1 MTQLEVA
8 GPYKIGDQILGDLEV
23 TGFLGMGG
31 HAFVYECVDRYMDA
45 TIAVK
50 VIPNVPG
57 RGKDLLSR
65 ARAEASLL
73 FKLNHPNVVRV
84 TTARPVGDRMVC
96 IVMEKLEGLSL
107 RQFLR
112 LHKRFTVTE
121 ALLIVR
127 QIAAGV
133 GAAHRLNVIHRD
145 IKPENVFILPPD
157 NQVKVL
163 DFGIAKFLGQGLETT
178 NKLRVHGT
186 PLYMS
191 PEHLQSSNITHRS
204 DIYELGGVAF
214 ELMTGKIPC
223 LVDLDNPNFQQMAY
237 VQIMKATPPLSRLIR
252 DVGPRTEQLIKRA
265 TAKDP
270 AQRFG
275 SMQEVIEAADEALI
289 EQKTLYPREA
299 DTIRYVDAAMI
310 RAAKLTERRTDDDD
324 DGWEPVHDVP
334 SAPPRKVERHVPTL
348 AMGSARPPFVA
359 PKPTAEAD
367 VKPKV
372 PVMAPTVELDGKQT
386 PTVDLPRQWQS
397 SVALASAVA
406 VPLSL
411 VIPQSEPEPRS
422 SSLSSLN
429 LYATNNSFSREAP
442 AKTSWFQVPLPIV
455 ALTIL
460 LGLAIAFAISWPD
473 IQKVRAKRHTAAQA
487 PTAQT
492 VATQALVATVKTID
506 IPSAPSI
513 SRAVLPE
520 ALSASAQVSTQPAP
534 SASAQVL
541 AQPAP
546 SASAQ
551 VAALRAHSVAPVST
565 LAAVSKAKAPSTKP
579 PQRGIELFSSD
590 NEPPTV
596 TKAELDRMR
605 AREKALAADL
615 DREAASAK
623 KAKKGA
629 AP

>member
-1 MTQLEVA
+1 
-8 GPYKIGDQILGDLEV
+8 
-23 TGFLGMGG
+23 MGG
-31 HAFVYECVDRYMDA
+31 HAFVYECVDRYVNA

-50 VIPNVPG
+50 VIPNAPG
-57 RGKDLLSR
+57 RGKDILTR

-84 TTARPVGDRMVC
+84 TGARPVGDKMVC
-96 IVMEKLEGLSL
+96 ILMEKLEGLSL

-112 LHKRFTVTE
+112 LHRRFTVTE
-121 ALLIVR
+121 ALLVVR

-133 GAAHRLNVIHRD
+133 GAAHKLDVIHRD
-145 IKPENVFILPPD
+145 IKPENVFLLPPD

-237 VQIMKATPPLSRLIR
+237 VQIMKATPPVSRLIR

-270 AQRFG
+270 AQRFA

-289 EQKTLYPREA
+289 EQKTLYPRESE
-299 DTIRYVDAAMI
+299 TIRYVDEAMI
-310 RAAKLTERRTDDDD
+310 QAAKFAEQRTDEDD
-324 DGWEPVHDVP
+324 DGWEPIHDAP
-334 SAPPRKVERHVPTL
+334 SSPPPKVARHVPTL
-348 AMGSARPPFVA
+348 GMRAANPIESKPPVE
-359 PKPTAEAD
+359 AEAR
-367 VKPKV
+367 PKV

-386 PTVDLPRQWQS
+386 ETGDLPRQSQS
-397 SVALASAVA
+397 PVALASAAA
-406 VPLSL
+406 VPLS
-411 VIPQSEPEPRS
+411 VVVPQSEPASRS
-422 SSLSSLN
+422 SSLSSLT
-429 LYATNNSFSREAP
+429 LYATNNSFSRELT

-492 VATQALVATVKTID
+492 VATQAPVAAV
-506 IPSAPSI
+506 PSAPSV
-513 SRAVLPE
+513 SPAVSAEALSAPAQVTTQP
-520 ALSASAQVSTQPAP
+520 ALSASAQVTTQPAL
-534 SASAQVL
+534 SVSAQV
-541 AQPAP
+541 AAP
-546 SASAQ
+546 PTLSASAQ
-551 VAALRAHSVAPVST
+551 VAAPPALSASAQVAVLRAHSVAPVST
-565 LAAVSKAKAPSTKP
+565 LAVVSKPKAPSTRP
-579 PQRGIELFSSD
+579 PQRGIEIFSSD

>member
-1 MTQLEVA
+1 MTEHEIA
-8 GPYKIGDQILGDLEV
+8 GPFKLGDQILSDIEV

-31 HAFVYECVDRYMDA
+31 HAFVYECIDRYMDA

-84 TTARPVGDRMVC
+84 TTARPVGDKMVC

-145 IKPENVFILPPD
+145 IKPENVFILPPN

-191 PEHLQSSNITHRS
+191 PEHLQGSNITHRS

-237 VQIMKATPPLSRLIR
+237 VQIMKATPPVSRLIR

-275 SMQEVIEAADEALI
+275 SMQEVIEAADAALF

-299 DTIRYVDAAMI
+299 ETIRYVDEAMI
-310 RAAKLTERRTDDDD
+310 RAAKLPERRTDDDD

-334 SAPPRKVERHVPTL
+334 SSPPHKVERHVPTL
-348 AMGSARPPFVA
+348 GMRS
-359 PKPTAEAD
+359 
-367 VKPKV
+367 VKPALVESKPQV
-372 PVMAPTVELDGKQT
+372 ETGAKPKAPVMAPTVEFDGKRT
-386 PTVDLPRQWQS
+386 KPEELPRQSQS
-397 SVALASAVA
+397 PVLLASAA
-406 VPLSL
+406 TVPLP
-411 VIPQSEPEPRS
+411 VVKPQPAPAARS

-429 LYATNNSFSREAP
+429 LYATTNTFSQESLAR
-442 AKTSWFQVPLPIV
+442 TTWFQVPLPVV

-473 IQKVRAKRHTAAQA
+473 IQRVRARRYAASQVPTAYVAAPQVPTAHVAAAQA
-487 PTAQT
+487 P
-492 VATQALVATVKTID
+492 VAMVKPID
-506 IPSAPSI
+506 IPAATS
-513 SRAVLPE
+513 V
-520 ALSASAQVSTQPAP
+520 ASAVVAE
-534 SASAQVL
+534 
-541 AQPAP
+541 AP

-551 VAALRAHSVAPVST
+551 VAVQPTPSVVRVRT
-565 LAAVSKAKAPSTKP
+565 MAVVPKAKTPSAKP
-579 PQRGIELFSSD
+579 EQRGIEIFSTDD

-615 DREAASAK
+615 DRESASAK

>member
-1 MTQLEVA
+1 MTELELT

-31 HAFVYECVDRYMDA
+31 HAYVYECVDKYMDA

-57 RGKDLLSR
+57 RGKGLLNR
-65 ARAEASLL
+65 ARAEAKLL

-84 TTARPVGDRMVC
+84 MTARPVGDKMVC
-96 IVMEKLEGLSL
+96 IVMEKLDGLSL

-178 NKLRVHGT
+178 NKFRVHGT

-191 PEHLQSSNITHRS
+191 PEHLQNSNITNRS

-237 VQIMKATPPLSRLIR
+237 VQIMKATPPVSRLIR

-270 AQRFG
+270 SQRFA
-275 SMQEVIEAADEALI
+275 SMQDVIDAIDEALI
-289 EQKTLYPREA
+289 EQKTLFPREA
-299 DTIRYVDAAMI
+299 QTIRYVNEDVI
-310 RAAKLTERRTDDDD
+310 CAAKLAETATDDEEDD
-324 DGWEPVHDVP
+324 WEPVHDIP
-334 SAPPRKVERHVPTL
+334 SSTPHQVDTHIPTL
-348 AMGSARPPFVA
+348 GMRQSGPISADSGPQVP
-359 PKPTAEAD
+359 
-367 VKPKV
+367 VKQKAS
-372 PVMAPTVELDGKQT
+372 VMAPTVELSQGR
-386 PTVDLPRQWQS
+386 LPRPSQPAVAAESAPVPTPLVILQSQPTTRTS
-397 SVALASAVA
+397 SVSSANLCA
-406 VPLSL
+406 TNDLVPQE
-411 VIPQSEPEPRS
+411 IGPRS
-422 SSLSSLN
+422 S
-429 LYATNNSFSREAP
+429 
-442 AKTSWFQVPLPIV
+442 WFHLPLPIV
-455 ALTIL
+455 AATIL
-460 LGLAIAFAISWPD
+460 TGFAIAFAVSWPE
-473 IQKVRAKRHTAAQA
+473 IQ
-487 PTAQT
+487 
-492 VATQALVATVKTID
+492 
-506 IPSAPSI
+506 
-513 SRAVLPE
+513 
-520 ALSASAQVSTQPAP
+520 
-534 SASAQVL
+534 
-541 AQPAP
+541 
-546 SASAQ
+546 
-551 VAALRAHSVAPVST
+551 
-565 LAAVSKAKAPSTKP
+565 KAKARHHVVTQVPTASTASILQAPVTLAEPSAVHVPSPPSLPTAPTQIIANPNSAAPPAMAVNTAAKP
-579 PQRGIELFSSD
+579 KAAPAKSASKAANQLLIGD
-590 NEPPTV
+590 DEPPAV
-596 TKAELDRMR
+596 TKVELDRMR

-615 DREAASAK
+615 DREAAAAR
-623 KAKKGA
+623 KAKALK
-629 AP
+629 P

>member
-1 MTQLEVA
+1 MTELEVA

-31 HAFVYECVDRYMDA
+31 HAFVYECLDRYIDA

-57 RGKDLLSR
+57 RGKDILTR

-84 TTARPVGDRMVC
+84 TSARPVGDKMVC
-96 IVMEKLEGLSL
+96 IVMEKLDGLSL

-223 LVDLDNPNFQQMAY
+223 LVDLENPNFQQMAY
-237 VQIMKATPPLSRLIR
+237 VQIMKATPPVSRLIR

-275 SMQEVIEAADEALI
+275 SMQEVIEAADAALI

-299 DTIRYVDAAMI
+299 ETVRYVDEAMI
-310 RAAKLTERRTDDDD
+310 QAAKLAERHTDDDD

-334 SAPPRKVERHVPTL
+334 SSLPHKVERHIPTL
-348 AMGSARPPFVA
+348 GMGSVKPA
-359 PKPTAEAD
+359 PVESKLPAESE

-372 PVMAPTVELDGKQT
+372 PVMAPTVELIPKRT
-386 PTVDLPRQWQS
+386 RPEEHTRPSQS
-397 SVALASAVA
+397 PVALTSVAA
-406 VPLSL
+406 VPSPA
-411 VIPQSEPEPRS
+411 VSEPEPRN

-429 LYATNNSFSREAP
+429 LYATNNSFSRESP
-442 AKTSWFQVPLPIV
+442 AKTSWLQVPLPIV

-473 IQKVRAKRHTAAQA
+473 IQRARARRYATRHMPTAHVAAQRV
-487 PTAQT
+487 PT
-492 VATQALVATVKTID
+492 
-506 IPSAPSI
+506 
-513 SRAVLPE
+513 
-520 ALSASAQVSTQPAP
+520 
-534 SASAQVL
+534 
-541 AQPAP
+541 
-546 SASAQ
+546 AQ
-551 VAALRAHSVAPVST
+551 VAAMQPPIAVVKPTEIPAASTSVASVVVREAPSATVLVAVPPTPSVVLVRKVT
-565 LAAVSKAKAPSTKP
+565 VVSKPKAPPIEP
-579 PQRGIELFSSD
+579 PQRGIEIFSIN
-590 NEPPTV
+590 NETPTV

-615 DREAASAK
+615 DREAATSK
-623 KAKKGA
+623 KTKKGA